1 MRRAG
6 LAAAT
11 LGLLL
16 AGAAA
21 SSRAQSP
28 APFPGQAASEAA
40 ASVRLVSDVQSFQL
54 AQATPLSDSLGDRP
68 SLVPQPHR
76 TLELDS
82 KGRWG
87 VRLDME
93 QPSGRAADWQDV
105 QAGAYVS
112 LGSRLRVGG
121 TVGFGDKFANP
132 QRITPQDA
140 AQPRVRL
147 ETQFKF

>member
-1 MRRAG
+1 MTRWAFS
-6 LAAAT
+6 AAT

-16 AGAAA
+16 LGAATTA
-21 SSRAQSP
+21 HAQTLTLPPSS
-28 APFPGQAASEAA
+28 
-40 ASVRLVSDVQSFQL
+40 RLVSD
-54 AQATPLSDSLGDRP
+54 AQPLQVAQQVGGGDSSQP

-93 QPSGRAADWQDV
+93 QPNGRSATWQDV
-105 QAGAYVS
+105 SAGAYVS
-112 LGSRLRVGG
+112 LGSRVRIGGSVGL
-121 TVGFGDKFANP
+121 GDKFDNP

-147 ETQFKF
+147 ETRFKF